1 MRKITEEA
9 FTAWINGER
18 FKKSNTEVTANGD
31 VRLHGNL
38 IVRRD
43 GAETLVS
50 DGGWG
55 WSATTRERL
64 SPWITFSRKDWE
76 PLMDGTPYISG
87 TWVKATF
94 PR

>member
-1 MRKITEEA
+1 MRKITSEA
-9 FTAWINGER
+9 FRAWVYGES
-18 FKKSNTEVTANGD
+18 FKKSNTSVDLDGN

-38 IVRRD
+38 IVKRE
-43 GAETLVS
+43 GSETLVS

-55 WSATTRERL
+55 WSSTTRERL
-64 SPWITFSRKDWE
+64 SPWITFSQRKGDAF
-76 PLMDGTPYISG
+76 MDETPYVSG

>member
-1 MRKITEEA
+1 MRKITSEA
-9 FTAWINGER
+9 FRAWVYGES
-18 FKKSNTEVTANGD
+18 FKKSNTSVDLDGS

-38 IVRRD
+38 IVKRE
-43 GAETLVS
+43 GSETLVS

-55 WSATTRERL
+55 WSKTTRERL
-64 SPWITFSRKDWE
+64 SPWITFSQRKGE
-76 PLMDGTPYISG
+76 ALMDGSPYVSG